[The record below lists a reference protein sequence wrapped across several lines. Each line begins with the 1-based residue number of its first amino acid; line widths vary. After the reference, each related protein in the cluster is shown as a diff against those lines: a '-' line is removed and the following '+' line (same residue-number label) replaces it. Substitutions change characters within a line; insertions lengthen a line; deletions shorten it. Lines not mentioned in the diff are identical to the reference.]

1 MLLKPQDHERIR
13 AAVEAAE
20 AKTSGEICCI
30 LARECS
36 EYWEA
41 PLAWAAGVALIGPA
55 LAMLLGLRP
64 ALTSSLMGG
73 WTAAHA
79 GFIDVAVG
87 QALTTYVVLQAV
99 LFVLVALVVS
109 WPPVRRVMTPGPLK
123 HERVR
128 RRAEEQFLARGMQLT
143 EDRTGVLI
151 FASLAERRVEVIAD
165 ERIASKVPPE
175 AWHGVSAALIAGMKA
190 RDPGAGF
197 AAAIERAGALLSEH
211 APRGPNDRNELP
223 DTVIEL
229 EH

>member
-1 MLLKPQDHERIR
+1 MLLTPKDHERVR

-36 EYWEA
+36 DYWEA

-55 LAMLLGLRP
+55 AAMLLGLRP
-64 ALTSSLMGG
+64 AMASSLMGG

-87 QALTTYVVLQAV
+87 QALTAYVVLQTA
-99 LFVLVALVVS
+99 LFVLVALIVS
-109 WPPVRRVMTPGPLK
+109 WPPIRRALTPGPLK

-128 RRAEEQFLARGMQLT
+128 RRAEEQFVARGLQLT
-143 EDRTGVLI
+143 EGRTGVLI

-165 ERIASKVPPE
+165 QGIASKVAPE
-175 AWHGVSAALIAGMKA
+175 AWAGVCAALVDGMKK
-190 RDPGAGF
+190 RDAGAGF
-197 AAAIERAGALLSEH
+197 AAAIERAGALLAEH
-211 APRGPNDRNELP
+211 APRAPGDRNELP